1 MSASSK
7 DLLFDLLRVFSL
19 FVLFPY
25 LLYQASLKD
34 FFSPDFIFS
43 STILFL
49 LFILSVLVALG
60 ALVDLKKSLEEKPV
74 SILNVLFDLFFFLV
88 FVFTSSLALSYFVR
102 GVVYQIFS
110 NVY

>member
-1 MSASSK
+1 MFSPSK
-7 DLLFDLLRVFSL
+7 DLLFDLLRVLSL

-25 LLYQASLKD
+25 LVYQASLKD
-34 FFSPDFIFS
+34 FFSPDFIFY

-60 ALVDLKKSLEEKPV
+60 VLVDLRRSLEEEK
-74 SILNVLFDLFFFLV
+74 SILTALVDLFFFLF